1 LVVEVLLML
10 VQVRP
15 KIKVKMP
22 RNHTLR
28 ALKSILEIPPLPM
41 PTLVIMSTGSGSSL
55 FPRSNLVRSMAMV
68 VLKRDCLL
76 SRLSLAMDP
85 LQCRKVMLMLTLTLI
100 PTRNLTLTLML
111 MPTSMPT
118 RLSCLCQVWA
128 LDVHRER
135 RRHGHYHLHLGRHCV
150 NASRGRNVKLACG
163 VTILAAVSVP
173 QMTSL

>member
-10 VQVRP
+10 VQLRV
-15 KIKVKMP
+15 KIKVKMS

-28 ALKSILEIPPLPM
+28 ALKPILEILPLPM
-41 PTLVIMSTGSGSSL
+41 PILVMSTGSSSSL

-68 VLKRDCLL
+68 VLKQDCLL

-85 LQCRKVMLMLTLTLI
+85 LQCRKLMLTLTLTHNLI
-100 PTRNLTLTLML
+100 LTLMLML
-111 MPTSMPT
+111 MPTSMPI

-128 LDVHRER
+128 LDVHHER

-163 VTILAAVSVP
+163 VTILAAVSGP
-173 QMTSL
+173 RMTSL

>member
-1 LVVEVLLML
+1 ML
-10 VQVRP
+10 VQVRF
-15 KIKVKMP
+15 KIKVKVP

-28 ALKSILEIPPLPM
+28 APKSILEIPPLPM

-85 LQCRKVMLMLTLTLI
+85 LQCRKVMLMLTLTLTPT